1 MLEAETFVIVD
12 EMNIAKTDIFY
23 GCCIQSHQNAA
34 AAAAAGYSLAKKD
47 TSKALK
53 SLTCLKIS

>member
-34 AAAAAGYSLAKKD
+34 AAAGYSLAKKD